1 MKHKI
6 GKFITLATLFIVGL
20 YSLGVSALAIE
31 EEDFDQQEIT
41 FTLERDKTSPSNPT
55 NKPSTGILGSKPFG
69 KEVYP
74 STGEMIEY
82 TLPIIGV
89 GLIVGYLFLKRRKG
103 VKSSE
108 N

>member
-6 GKFITLATLFIVGL
+6 GKFIALATLFIAGL
-20 YSLGVSALAIE
+20 YSFGVSALAA

-41 FTLERDKTSPSNPT
+41 FTLVQEKTPPGSST
-55 NKPSTGILGSKPFG
+55 DKPSSGILGSKPFG
-69 KEVYP
+69 KEVFP
-74 STGEMIEY
+74 STGEVIKY

-89 GLIVGYLFLKRRKG
+89 GLIVGYLFFKRRKG
-103 VKSSE
+103 VKSSG